1 MSRVALL
8 QPPVWGIY
16 DPPTALAQLC
26 ACLKAAGHEVLVC
39 DLNIELYRRRLPAYR
54 DAWAIERSSFWTQPA
69 DVRAFLGS
77 HREAVDEALSRI
89 AAFAPGLVGVSVN
102 TCSQPAAL
110 EFAGRLKGRLPQARL
125 VAGGPLFCV
134 PADPAQLLDGG
145 FDFVVRGEG
154 ERAFVE
160 LAGGGTVPEGG
171 FPPIADLDSLPFL
184 DLEAFPLDLY
194 DPPGHM
200 GRHIS
205 LMTSR
210 GCLQQCVF
218 CGPRAYWKGFRTM
231 SGRRIYDEVRHHVS
245 CLPQTEAIEFLD
257 LLFNGSLKTLREFCG
272 LMAEDPR
279 LRDLRWHANLVVRP
293 DMDDDLFRSMR
304 AAGCRHVT
312 FGIESG
318 SQRVLDLMRKRYK
331 VADADA
337 VLARAHGAGIAVT
350 CNFMFGFP
358 GETEAD
364 FQQTLHFLER
374 NARSL
379 DTAYPSRSYCTLE
392 PHSYLAEH
400 IDEFGVVPS
409 PAHGQYWR
417 SRDGSNTY
425 PERLRRCEEFSR
437 RARELG
443 IHVGE
448 GLQTSVEKDKW
459 LSLGNYHESC
469 GEKEAAARCLIR
481 YLECEPAD
489 ETVRGRLAA
498 LKLS

>member
-8 QPPVWGIY
+8 QPPAWGIY
-16 DPPTALAQLC
+16 DPPTALAQIS

-39 DLNIELYRRRLPAYR
+39 DLNIELYSRRLPAYR
-54 DAWAIERSSFWTQPA
+54 DAWAIERSSFWTRPD
-69 DVRAFLGS
+69 DVRALLAA
-77 HREAVDEALSRI
+77 HRETVEEALARV
-89 AAFAPGLVGVSVN
+89 AAFRPDLIGLSVN
-102 TCSQPAAL
+102 TCSQPAAIEL
-110 EFAGRLKGRLPQARL
+110 AAALKKRIPAARL
-125 VAGGPLFCV
+125 AAGGPLFCV
-134 PADPAQLLDGG
+134 PSDPAPLRDAGV
-145 FDFVVRGEG
+145 DFVVRGEG
-154 ERAFVE
+154 EKAFVE
-160 LAGGGTVPEGG
+160 LAGGRTVPEDGL
-171 FPPIADLDSLPFL
+171 PPIIDLDSLPFL
-184 DLEAFPLDLY
+184 DLGSFPLDLY

-200 GRHIS
+200 GNHIS

-210 GCLQQCVF
+210 GCVQNCVF

-231 SGRRIYDEVRHHVS
+231 SGRRIYDEVRHHAARRPD
-245 CLPQTEAIEFLD
+245 LEAIEFLD
-257 LLFNGSLKTLREFCG
+257 LLFNGRLETLREFCG
-272 LMAEDPR
+272 LMAGDPR
-279 LRDLRWHANLVVRP
+279 LRELRWHANLIVRP
-293 DMDDDLFRSMR
+293 DMDDGIFRAMR

-337 VLARAHGAGIAVT
+337 VLARAHGAGISVT

-358 GETEAD
+358 GEAEAD
-364 FQQTLHFLER
+364 FQQTLDFLTR
-374 NARSL
+374 NARAL

-392 PHSYLAEH
+392 PHSYLAGH
-400 IDEFGVVPS
+400 LDEFEVVPS
-409 PAHGQYWR
+409 QAHGQYWR

-469 GEKEAAARCLIR
+469 GEQEEAARCLSR
-481 YLECEPAD
+481 YLECAPED
-489 ETVRGRLAA
+489 EAVRGRLAA
-498 LKLS
+498 LKGV

>member
-1 MSRVALL
+1 MSRVALV

-16 DPPTALAQLC
+16 DPPTALAQLSS
-26 ACLKAAGHEVLVC
+26 CLKAAGHEVLVC

-54 DAWAIERSSFWTQPA
+54 DAWAIERSSFWTRLD
-69 DVRAFLGS
+69 DVRALLES
-77 HREAVDEALSRI
+77 HRDAVEEALSRL
-89 AAFAPGLVGVSVN
+89 AAFRPDLVGLSVN
-102 TCSQPAAL
+102 TCSWPAAREL
-110 EFAGRLKGRLPQARL
+110 ARRLKERLPQARL
-125 VAGGPLFCV
+125 AAGGPLFCV
-134 PADPAQLLDGG
+134 PSDPAPLRDAGV
-145 FDFVVRGEG
+145 DFVVRGEG
-154 ERAFVE
+154 EKAFVE
-160 LAGGGTVPEGG
+160 LAGGRTVPEAGL
-171 FPPIADLDSLPFL
+171 PPLMDLDALPFL

-210 GCLQQCVF
+210 GCVQQCVF
-218 CGPRAYWKGFRTM
+218 CGPRAYWDGFRTM
-231 SGRRIYDEVRHHVS
+231 SGRRIYDEVRHHAAHRPD
-245 CLPQTEAIEFLD
+245 LEAIEFLD
-257 LLFNGSLKTLREFCG
+257 LLFNGRLETLREFCG
-272 LMAEDPR
+272 LMAEAPPAPG
-279 LRDLRWHANLVVRP
+279 LRWHANLVVRP
-293 DMDDDLFRSMR
+293 DMDEALYRAMR

-318 SQRVLDLMRKRYK
+318 SQRVLGLMRKRYRI
-331 VADADA
+331 ADADA
-337 VLARAHGAGIAVT
+337 ALARAHGAGIAVT

-364 FQQTLHFLER
+364 FQQTLAFLER
-374 NARSL
+374 NARRL
-379 DTAYPSRSYCTLE
+379 DTAYPSRSYCTIE
-392 PHSYLAEH
+392 PHSYLAGH
-400 IDEFGVVPS
+400 LDEFGVIPS

-459 LSLGNYHESC
+459 LSLGDYHESC
-469 GEKEAAARCLIR
+469 GEREEAARCLRR
-481 YLECEPAD
+481 YLECAPED
-489 ETVRGRLAA
+489 EAVRGRLAA
-498 LKLS
+498 LNPS